1 MIIHLSEE
9 QFEFL
14 IAKLPEELEA
24 VIPNIQIIKR
34 EKEVVI
40 DVEKTTAE
48 DIRIWAIDELQRAGY
63 DKMYNLNVAGAILLA
78 LKERFSA
85 E

>member
-1 MIIHLSEE
+1 MI
-9 QFEFL
+9 

>member
-9 QFEFL
+9 QFEFF

-48 DIRIWAIDELQRAGY
+48 DIRIWTIDELQRAGY
-63 DKMYNLNVAGAILLA
+63 DKMYNLTTAGAILLA

>member
-40 DVEKTTAE
+40 DVENTTAE
-48 DIRIWAIDELQRAGY
+48 DIRIWAIDELQRSGY
-63 DKMYNLNVAGAILLA
+63 DKMYNLTTAGAILLA